1 MTQIRPCLRLA
12 GICVLALLFSA
23 PISARTA
30 EQSASIER
38 PQSDPSFAL
47 FGLDNAPPG
56 VEFQLDPP
64 PAPVGTSTRGMAS
77 WYGRQFHGR
86 RTASGE
92 RFNMYGL
99 TAAHKTLP
107 LMSYVRVRNPSNGKS
122 IVVRVTDRGPFH
134 GNRMIDL
141 SYGAAQ
147 ELDIKGL
154 GEVELD
160 AVDRTEYE
168 AQSDQT
174 TIERDLREA
183 SFVPV
188 PTRQTPRKPPPRKP
202 IRR

>member
-1 MTQIRPCLRLA
+1 M
-12 GICVLALLFSA
+12 ALLCSA
-23 PISARTA
+23 PISAQTA

>member
-1 MTQIRPCLRLA
+1 LTQIRPCLRLA

-23 PISARTA
+23 PISAQTA

-38 PQSDPSFAL
+38 PQSNPSFAL

-64 PAPVGTSTRGMAS
+64 PSPISTSTRGVAS

-147 ELDIKGL
+147 ELDINGL

-160 AVDRTEYE
+160 AVDRAEYE

>member
-1 MTQIRPCLRLA
+1 
-12 GICVLALLFSA
+12 V
-23 PISARTA
+23 
-30 EQSASIER
+30 
-38 PQSDPSFAL
+38 
-47 FGLDNAPPG
+47 
-56 VEFQLDPP
+56 
-64 PAPVGTSTRGMAS
+64 AS

-147 ELDIKGL
+147 ELDINGL

-160 AVDRTEYE
+160 AVDRAEYE
-168 AQSDQT
+168 AQSDQN